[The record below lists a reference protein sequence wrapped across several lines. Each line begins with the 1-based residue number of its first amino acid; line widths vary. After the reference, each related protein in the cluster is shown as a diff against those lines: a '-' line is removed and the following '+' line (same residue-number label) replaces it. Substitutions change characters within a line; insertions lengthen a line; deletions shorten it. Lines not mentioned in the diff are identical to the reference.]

1 MMSGSAFSWVTQIL
15 VSLTS
20 PDSEVP
26 MTKKQSSWVVSLIE
40 LGNLVTPI
48 PAGLLVDSLG
58 RKPCLLATAP
68 LYILSWLLVLTT
80 RSVRLLYIVRFIQGI
95 GMGVVFVVLPSYLG
109 EIAEPRHRGTLSTLF
124 EVMWYLGVLLQY
136 CVAPLVSYQV
146 LGFLSLSVPIAY
158 MVGFILMP
166 ETPYFLLLVGKDQ
179 EALDTLLWLRG
190 VEHPNRQVEAELK
203 SMKFSVEEDL
213 AQKTSNSWSD
223 LVSTPANRRCLLIVL
238 AVSLLEIVSG
248 IPAILSYVTEA
259 LTNTK
264 GSSFLKADQY
274 TVLIGVSILISTV
287 VSAATVDHLGRRPI
301 LLTSCLGAAI
311 CQMISGAYFFIDSQ
325 TQIDVSG
332 YSWVAFLSISCY
344 GILLCGGI
352 GAVSTTIQ
360 SEFFPS
366 HTRGL
371 GNGVNTMTIN
381 VVSFLCLKLYQDVES
396 SVGLFLNFWLYAV
409 CGFLGS
415 VFIYFYIPET
425 KGKTFA
431 EIHHDMAK
439 LNAKPESPED
449 KIVKKV

>member
-1 MMSGSAFSWVTQIL
+1 MPWRRRSARVNLSRMVRSALEAASRVLRSGTTRQYVAATVASLSAMMSGSAFSWVTQIL

-26 MTKKQSSWVVSLIE
+26 MTKEQSSWVVSLIE

-203 SMKFSVEEDL
+203 SMKISVEED
-213 AQKTSNSWSD
+213 
-223 LVSTPANRRCLLIVL
+223 
-238 AVSLLEIVSG
+238 
-248 IPAILSYVTEA
+248 
-259 LTNTK
+259 
-264 GSSFLKADQY
+264 
-274 TVLIGVSILISTV
+274 
-287 VSAATVDHLGRRPI
+287 
-301 LLTSCLGAAI
+301 
-311 CQMISGAYFFIDSQ
+311 
-325 TQIDVSG
+325 
-332 YSWVAFLSISCY
+332 
-344 GILLCGGI
+344 
-352 GAVSTTIQ
+352 
-360 SEFFPS
+360 
-366 HTRGL
+366 
-371 GNGVNTMTIN
+371 
-381 VVSFLCLKLYQDVES
+381 
-396 SVGLFLNFWLYAV
+396 
-409 CGFLGS
+409 
-415 VFIYFYIPET
+415 
-425 KGKTFA
+425 
-431 EIHHDMAK
+431 
-439 LNAKPESPED
+439 
-449 KIVKKV
+449 